1 MAGPTLV
8 PPPLEPLELRPA
20 DGEWLVRLAADAV
33 RARLTGERADGRV
46 PRPAAL
52 RRLGSSFVTLECA
65 GLLRGCIG
73 TLEAVRPLYR
83 DVARNATRAM
93 TDPRMEPLGVEEW
106 PALAVSV
113 AVLGPSE
120 PLPARRLADL
130 LRQLRPHV
138 DGLVLSAG
146 RRQATFLPAVWEK
159 LPDPADFV
167 AALLVKGGWA
177 PDRLPPG
184 ATMRRYTTAEF
195 HAEAATA

>member
-1 MAGPTLV
+1 VAG
-8 PPPLEPLELRPA
+8 PLELLPA
-20 DGEWLVRLAADAV
+20 DGERLVRLAAETV
-33 RARLTGERADGRV
+33 RARLTGEPADGRV
-46 PRPAAL
+46 PHATAL

-65 GLLRGCIG
+65 GTLRGCIG

-130 LRQLRPHV
+130 LRQLRPYV